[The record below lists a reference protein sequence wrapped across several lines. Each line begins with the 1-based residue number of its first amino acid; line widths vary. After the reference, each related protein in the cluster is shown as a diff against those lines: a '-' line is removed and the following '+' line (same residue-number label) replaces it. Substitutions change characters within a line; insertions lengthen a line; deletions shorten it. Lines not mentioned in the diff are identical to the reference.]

1 MQCARRRWGP
11 GTTCEKQP
19 ATPASKELQ
28 DRLAQM
34 KAVRDSQD
42 GMWNEPVAATIQT
55 QPIQKTATNTSTQ
68 TGLLNYAPYMK

>member
-19 ATPASKELQ
+19 QTPASKELQ

-34 KAVRDSQD
+34 KAERNNQD
-42 GMWNEPVAATIQT
+42 GMWNEPVAVAA
-55 QPIQKTATNTSTQ
+55 QPLQKTPTATQ
-68 TGLLNYAPYMK
+68 TGLLNYASYMK